1 MRNSHFFIR
10 LTVFALPLLLVHCAS
25 FERRHVATAFPL
37 GVSTAQANDAPESA
51 PQRTGIEGLLD
62 KQVDMT
68 FQDTHLQDILDFIS
82 ENYEINII
90 FDNRV
95 VRPKEPNRVD
105 PDAKYETD
113 GMIDYVT
120 LKNIPL
126 REALKY
132 ILRPLGLS
140 YSVQQSVVWISTP
153 DSIT

>member
-10 LTVFALPLLLVHCAS
+10 LTLFALPLLLVHCAS